1 MEIEKYLED
10 NNEIGILEIGK
21 LTIRIIKEELEK
33 LGIDNIKI
41 KLNYLEFRNYSSVKV
56 NRNLDDITIN
66 VNVGKILLENRKDK
80 KKLLFRLYNT
90 IIHEIEHV
98 KTLTLTKK
106 EDFYDYDHLLILME
120 YISQIFM
127 GFNGMDVKNIRFS
140 NKIGIKNFINIG
152 RYMSYNYEFSTSEI
166 KSQLVAYT
174 KSLEVFKEVLTEEE
188 IKRYERIIMELHRL
202 DNCVEAAYDV
212 NKIPVMKFVTSLL
225 YTIKVIES
233 NKAYIDEFGIL
244 KNIFREDG
252 RLKNIYE
259 LYLDI
264 NDDNRKMYER
274 LMVEEFINIRFDYR
288 KYFDDVEFKEYLERI
303 IANYMNS
310 VVDYCININEMEIF
324 TKNKS
329 FIKENLK
336 ILKDIMSILS
346 KNSEYHGLTIQA
358 GTIIDCRKKRSFKKD
373 GE

>member
-1 MEIEKYLED
+1 MEIDMYIE
-10 NNEIGILEIGK
+10 NNKNISIIEISRLA
-21 LTIRIIKEELEK
+21 IRIIKEELEK

-41 KLNYLEFRNYSSVKV
+41 KLNYLEFRSYSSVKV

-66 VNVGKILLENRKDK
+66 VNINKILLENRGDN

-120 YISQIFM
+120 YISQVFV
-127 GFNGMDVKNIRFS
+127 GFRGVDLSKIKLS
-140 NKIGIKNFINIG
+140 SKIGIKNFINIG
-152 RYMSYNYEFSTSEI
+152 RYMSVNYEFSTSEI
-166 KSQLVAYT
+166 KSQLVAYI
-174 KSLEVFKEVLTEEE
+174 KSLEVFREYLTEEE
-188 IKRYERIIMELHRL
+188 IKRYERIILELRRL
-202 DNCVEAAYDV
+202 DNCVEAAYDS
-212 NKIPVMKFVTSLL
+212 NKIPIMKFSTSLL
-225 YTIKVIES
+225 YTLEIIRS
-233 NKAYIDEFGIL
+233 NKEYLGEFGIL
-244 KNIFREDG
+244 KNIIKEDG
-252 RLKNIYE
+252 NLKNIYE
-259 LYLDI
+259 LYLEI
-264 NDDNRKMYER
+264 NDQNREMYER
-274 LMVEEFINIRFDYR
+274 LMIEEFINIRFDYR
-288 KYFDDVEFKEYLERI
+288 KYFDDIEFKEYLERI
-303 IANYMNS
+303 IANYMNE

-324 TKNKS
+324 TKNRN

-336 ILKDIMSILS
+336 VLKDVMSSLS